1 MQYTSS
7 LTTFFCAAAV
17 ALVFTASAQTRSPG
31 GLQQSQ
37 STVAAESPNAAGA
50 PQNTDSEDVE
60 FLTEALRTA
69 IAEAQMGQL
78 AQQRGSAPVKEFG
91 KKLEADH
98 TRAVQEIKGILGTL
112 NVTTPAEPTVE
123 ADAHSAALAKLS
135 GPEFDAAFLPLMVE
149 SHEKAIEKYGE
160 QTHANPNKQLSDFA
174 AKTLL
179 TLREHLAT
187 AKALRGS

>member
-1 MQYTSS
+1 MRVPHAGPRSSDRGTCLAAIDAYANHEKRRTMQYTSS

-31 GLQQSQ
+31 GLQQSE

-60 FLTEALRTA
+60 FLTEALHTA

-98 TRAVQEIKGILGTL
+98 TRAVQEIKGILG
-112 NVTTPAEPTVE
+112 
-123 ADAHSAALAKLS
+123 
-135 GPEFDAAFLPLMVE
+135 
-149 SHEKAIEKYGE
+149 
-160 QTHANPNKQLSDFA
+160 
-174 AKTLL
+174 
-179 TLREHLAT
+179 
-187 AKALRGS
+187 